1 MNTYIYAAY
10 GSNLNHAQMAKRCP
24 NAEFIG
30 IGKIKNH
37 RLVFRRVADIE
48 YDRGSSV
55 PVGLWRITEAC
66 LKSLDAYEGYPSL
79 YERDT
84 FTVHKRN
91 GSTMDA
97 IAYYMNSVDYGSPS
111 ITYFGA
117 INQGYQDCGIAPEAL
132 DKALL
137 LTQEICEQLDT
148 YY

>member
-91 GSTMDA
+91 GSTVDA
-97 IAYYMNSVDYGSPS
+97 IAYYMNSVSYSSPS
-111 ITYFGA
+111 MSYFGA
-117 INQGYQDCGIAPEAL
+117 INQGYLDCGISPEAL
-132 DKALL
+132 DNALL
-137 LTQEICEQLDT
+137 FTQAVCEELDS
-148 YY
+148 YN